1 MSLKRIPISSL
12 IGFTIVSVGLLI
24 GYFLDLRPLSYYED
38 MVLFA
43 FLIKQWYVISCVVC
57 LGFLF
62 CGFLGEVVLLL
73 LGKVDG
79 DGLYWWDVRKEKS

>member
-1 MSLKRIPISSL
+1 MSLKRILVSSL
-12 IGFTIVSVGLLI
+12 IGFTIISIGFLI
-24 GYFLDLRPLSYYED
+24 GYFLDPRLLLDYED
-38 MVLFA
+38 IALFA
-43 FLIKQWYVISCVVC
+43 FLVKQWYMIPCVVC

-79 DGLYWWDVRKEKS
+79 DGIYW